1 MTEPLETS
9 ILCIAVCIADRNAS
23 IRYSTPYSRIFS

>member
-9 ILCIAVCIADRNAS
+9 ILCIADRNAS